1 MAAVSNLFGTRDQFH
16 GRQIFHGWGREWGV
30 VLGWFSALHL
40 LSLLSR
46 RRSSDVMWEMGSFTL
61 YRRSF
66 IRLPAAHLLP
76 CGSVPNRPHTGTDL
90 WPRGWGPLLY
100 GIKGSFLMIKP
111 YKVLHDLALVSFFSL
126 PSHYPLIFILS
137 FSYSKLCTS
146 IFTRFCSS
154 LLLCFAGPSILN
166 ALLILFAWETL
177 I

>member
-40 LSLLSR
+40 SSLLSR

-61 YRRSF
+61 YSRSF

-111 YKVLHDLALVSFFSL
+111 YKVLHDLALVSFFVS
-126 PSHYPLIFILS
+126 PLITLS
-137 FSYSKLCTS
+137 FLSWVSATANYAQVFSHAS
-146 IFTRFCSS
+146 V
-154 LLLCFAGPSILN
+154 LLCFCVLPVPPSWMPSSFC
-166 ALLILFAWETL
+166 LLGKL
-177 I
+177 